1 MNFFTDKSGTITF
14 SRVSGFSQKK
24 FQPNRSSSFL
34 GMYTNRLLKPHE
46 IEEILQQIW
55 KPENN
60 FQFPVTVSC
69 KKNLRFQFSWLSKFT
84 WLAYSLKFDGAFCKF
99 CVAFANNEA
108 GTNSQPLGALVKKP
122 FCNWKHA
129 TESFRNHSSLQYHL
143 KCLSDT
149 DNYLNI
155 KKNPSLSIENQLD
168 SSHAKQVMENRKN
181 IIPIIEAILLC
192 GQQNLS
198 IRGHRDSGKIE
209 VENSEPRENDGN
221 FRNILKY
228 RALGDANL
236 KKFLESPGRIKYIS
250 PTSQNAII
258 DACNSV
264 LLSKIVNRVNKAKC
278 FTVLVDETADI
289 AGIEQVS
296 ICARYVNR
304 ETCTLHEDFLQ
315 FVPTA
320 DLTGKGL
327 STLILDNLKHFGIET
342 QYLRGQGFDGA
353 AAMSGKYNG
362 VQYHIKQAHPLAV
375 YIHCSAHSL
384 NLAVSSSCGIQ
395 SIRNCLGIVGK
406 LRDFFIFP
414 KRKAVLSL
422 AIEQS
427 ENVLSKRSL
436 KRSCETRWIE
446 RYHSIND
453 FLELFES
460 VVEALDIISE
470 WNDTSDTS
478 HKAQSLRSSILQSEF
493 IIALHVTSKVF
504 GFGLPLSK
512 QFQKIN
518 IDLKMAMSLAQDT
531 SDELNAFR
539 ENADSEFHE
548 IFIKAK
554 NIANKFESLLK
565 IPRISNV
572 QKNRMNIKTD
582 DPEKYYRISIF
593 IPYIDSF
600 INQLKTRFIDH
611 KTILNGFQSLFDTKG
626 SEDDFIKLIDT
637 YKEEFNSP
645 TSVVLG
651 EFKLWQRKLSNMS
664 DKPNNAID
672 ALNICNKDMY
682 PGIFNL
688 L

>member
-1 MNFFTDKSGTITF
+1 SLKSFLIAPVACPLDHTVESPTLQILEPLTTKKRSLSPNIDESNTF
-14 SRVSGFSQKK
+14 SDKR
-24 FQPNRSSSFL
+24 
-34 GMYTNRLLKPHE
+34 
-46 IEEILQQIW
+46 ID
-55 KPENN
+55 ENI
-60 FQFPVTVSC
+60 SIYDIGI
-69 KKNLRFQFSWLSKFT
+69 FQFSWLSKFT

-99 CVAFANNEA
+99 CVAFVNNEA
-108 GTNSQPLGALVKKP
+108 GINSQLLGALVKKP
-122 FCNWKHA
+122 FRNWKHA
-129 TESFRNHSSLQYHL
+129 TETFRNHSSLQYHL

-149 DNYLNI
+149 DNFLNI
-155 KKNPSLSIENQLD
+155 KKNPSLSIENNLD

-181 IIPIIEAILLC
+181 IIPIIETILLC

-198 IRGHRDSGKIE
+198 IRGHRDSGKME
-209 VENSEPRENDGN
+209 VKNSEPKGNDGN
-221 FRNILKY
+221 FRSILKY

-264 LLSKIVNRVNKAKC
+264 ILSKIVNRVNKAKC

-296 ICARYVNR
+296 ICARYVNL
-304 ETCTLHEDFLQ
+304 ETYY
-315 FVPTA
+315 
-320 DLTGKGL
+320 
-327 STLILDNLKHFGIET
+327 LKHFGIET

-362 VQYHIKQAHPLAV
+362 VQYHIKQAHPLAI

-427 ENVLSKRSL
+427 ESVLSKRSL

-446 RYHSIND
+446 RYHSISD
-453 FLELFES
+453 FLELFEC
-460 VVEALDIISE
+460 VVEALDVISE

-531 SDELNAFR
+531 SDELNVFR
-539 ENADSEFHE
+539 ENVDSEFHE

-554 NIANKFESLLK
+554 NIANKFESHLK
-565 IPRISNV
+565 IPRISNL
-572 QKNRMNIKTD
+572 QKNRMNITTD

-611 KTILNGFQSLFDTKG
+611 KTILNGFQSLFNTKAR
-626 SEDDFIKLIDT
+626 EDDFRKLIDK

-645 TSVVLG
+645 ISVVLG
-651 EFKLWQRKLSNMS
+651 EFRLWQRKLNNMN

-672 ALNICNKDMY
+672 ALNLCNKDMY
-682 PGIFNL
+682 PGNRLNGLAMMSIYRKDSILPEEILDELSKKKRRLHFVL
-688 L
+688 